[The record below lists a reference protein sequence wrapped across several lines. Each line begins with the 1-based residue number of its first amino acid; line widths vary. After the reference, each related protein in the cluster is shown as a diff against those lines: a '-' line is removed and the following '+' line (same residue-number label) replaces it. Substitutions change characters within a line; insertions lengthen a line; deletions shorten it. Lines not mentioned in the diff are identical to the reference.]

1 MMLHAHEL
9 LNHLMGL
16 RLGHPLY
23 VFDRVGSTNTEA
35 RQLADGGAPEG
46 LLVVAEE
53 QTAGRGRHGRVW
65 HTPPFSAL
73 AFSLVLRPTLP
84 VDLLGQLTMLAGV
97 AVCDALYQVAHVR
110 ADLKW
115 PNDVLISGRKLG
127 GILVET
133 ALRGDVLDYAVLG
146 VGINISWS
154 PAPGEVS
161 FPATHLLA
169 ESGRSLNRP
178 EVLRAILVQLESHYP
193 TLQTDELWV
202 NWQTRLTLMNAPIRV
217 ETAHG
222 VITGQATGVTPAGA
236 LLVHDDHTQTTQT
249 IYAGDVH
256 LRPQP

>member
-9 LNHLMGL
+9 LNHLTGL

-23 VFDRVGSTNTEA
+23 VFDRVGSTNSEA
-35 RQLADGGAPEG
+35 RQLAEGGAPEG

-65 HTPPFSAL
+65 YTPPYSAL
-73 AFSLVLRPTLP
+73 AFSLVLRPALP
-84 VDLLGQLTMLAGV
+84 VALLGQLTMLAGV

-127 GILVET
+127 GILLET
-133 ALRGDVLDYAVLG
+133 ALRDDTLDYAVLG
-146 VGINISWS
+146 IGLNVSWS
-154 PAPGEVS
+154 PAPGEVD

-169 ESGRSLNRP
+169 ESGRSIHRAEL
-178 EVLRAILVQLESHYP
+178 LRAILVQLENHYA

-202 NWQTRLTLMNAPIRV
+202 NWQTRLTLMNVPIRV
-217 ETAHG
+217 ETASGPVAGHA
-222 VITGQATGVTPAGA
+222 VGVTPEGA
-236 LLVHDDHTQTTQT
+236 LLLRDDHQYTHT
-249 IYAGDVH
+249 IHAGNVH
-256 LRPQP
+256 LRPQS

>member
-35 RQLADGGAPEG
+35 RQLAENGAPEG

-65 HTPPFSAL
+65 HTPPYSAL
-73 AFSLVLRPTLP
+73 AFSLVLRPQLP
-84 VDLLGQLTMLAGV
+84 AAWLGQLTMLAGV

-133 ALRGDVLDYAVLG
+133 ALNGATLDYAV
-146 VGINISWS
+146 VGIGLNISWS
-154 PAPGEVS
+154 PAPGEVD

-169 ESGRSLNRP
+169 ESGHSINRA
-178 EVLRAILVQLESHYP
+178 EVLRAILIQLESHYP

-202 NWQTRLTLMNAPIRV
+202 NWQTRLTLMNVPVRV
-217 ETAHG
+217 DTAHG
-222 VITGQATGVTPAGA
+222 PIAGLAVGVTPEGA
-236 LLVHDDHTQTTQT
+236 LLVRDDRHTIHT
-249 IYAGDVH
+249 IHAGDVH
-256 LRPQP
+256 LRPQT